1 MGYSPWGCKESN
13 PTQQL
18 PLQVAQR
25 LKGLPPMQETRVRS
39 LGRED
44 SLERK
49 GQPTPVFLTGES
61 HGRRSLVGYSPWGRK
76 ELDTTERLHFHFQ
89 ATGYK
94 TDKMEEAS

>member
-44 SLERK
+44 SLEKEMATHSTVLAWRI
-49 GQPTPVFLTGES
+49 
-61 HGRRSLVGYSPWGRK
+61 PWTK
-76 ELDTTERLHFHFQ
+76 EPGGIQSMAVAIGHD
-89 ATGYK
+89 
-94 TDKMEEAS
+94 